1 MSQSAEPPPI
11 QSHFEKVWNSLW
23 LYFQCTFILMLLL
36 ISSFAV
42 GMIYIIYSTTTNL
55 AIDSA
60 RVGQSHG
67 PPELVEAAAKPG
79 EPPAIIVQD
88 TAKLRTAEAMALLG
102 SLQISLA
109 MFLGFTCIFWGL
121 MMTCLGVTAGYDIKA
136 GGNTDK
142 AAASFSL
149 ASTSPGILFL
159 IGGLILIGMALY
171 KEIEYQDK
179 TVVPYSGAS
188 LPPIHE
194 SSPPSTPESK

>member
-1 MSQSAEPPPI
+1 MSQPAEPPPI

-23 LYFQCTFILMLLL
+23 RYFQCTFILMLLL

-42 GMIYIIYSTTTNL
+42 GMIYIIYSTTAYL
-55 AIDSA
+55 AVEATKAS
-60 RVGQSHG
+60 RSHG
-67 PPELVEAAAKPG
+67 PPELVEAAATPG

-136 GGNTDK
+136 GGNTEK

-159 IGGLILIGMALY
+159 IGGLILIGMSLH
-171 KEIEYQDK
+171 KDIQYQDK
-179 TVVPYSGAS
+179 TVVPYSGGAS
-188 LPPIHE
+188 LPPIADSP
-194 SSPPSTPESK
+194 SSPESK